1 MLYAVSV
8 FGSGFLLIC
17 IRSFKHFVSKWSNKK
32 TAMLLNSEFETLILN
47 GFLACNSIKHDA
59 LTLMLKGLF
68 VCRIN
73 RLFLSLIDVRILV
86 LLTLLSF
93 SKTICSLI
101 GRVDAVGNCKFKDF
115 TIIRFNHEFLYIW
128 TEPSYLTYWLYYH
141 HPKIVKKMSQ
151 KLSKRLS
158 QILSQKLSWRLSW
171 KLFQK
176 IDIIIIIQNYMLI
189 DWPRWCCRKL

>member
-1 MLYAVSV
+1 MQLSA
-8 FGSGFLLIC
+8 FGSSFLFSC
-17 IRSFKHFVSKWSNKK
+17 IRSFKHFVSKWSNRK

-47 GFLACNSIKHDA
+47 GFLACNRIKHDA

-86 LLTLLSF
+86 LLTLLSS

-115 TIIRFNHEFLYIW
+115 RMIRYNHRLLYIL
-128 TEPSYLTYWLYYH
+128 TKPLHLTYWFYNHATMCVSNELRLGGIQSLY
-141 HPKIVKKMSQ
+141 
-151 KLSKRLS
+151 
-158 QILSQKLSWRLSW
+158 
-171 KLFQK
+171 
-176 IDIIIIIQNYMLI
+176 
-189 DWPRWCCRKL
+189 